1 MIRPMSQGDANPVND
16 PQAAAPT
23 EAVMSGRHVVFSHG
37 KESGPWGRK
46 ISSLAEVAR
55 SEGYEAHSV
64 DYRGLEDPRQ
74 RVARLVDFCKEL
86 AGDLVLVGSSLG
98 GYVAVASASL
108 LHARGL
114 FLMAPALYMPGL
126 PELRQGGL
134 DCPTTV
140 VHGWRDDVVPFEH
153 SVRFAQT
160 YRAALHL
167 LESDHQLHNQIR
179 VIQYLFEYFLIAL
192 DLPALAFE

>member
-1 MIRPMSQGDANPVND
+1 MIRPMSQGEPKPATD
-16 PQAAAPT
+16 PKAATAE
-23 EAVMSGRHVVFSHG
+23 EAAGPLRHVVFSHG

-46 ISSLAEVAR
+46 ISALAEVAR

-64 DYRGLEDPRQ
+64 DYRGLDDPRQ

-108 LHARGL
+108 LHARGV
-114 FLMAPALYMPGL
+114 FLMAPALHVPGL
-126 PELRQGGL
+126 PEPGDRVL
-134 DCPTTV
+134 DCPATV
-140 VHGWRDDVVPFEH
+140 VHGWRDDIIPFEH
-153 SVRFAQT
+153 SVRFCKAHH
-160 YRAALHL
+160 AALHL
-167 LESDHQLHNQIR
+167 LESDHNLHNQIR

>member
-1 MIRPMSQGDANPVND
+1 MIRPMSQGDANPPSD
-16 PQAAAPT
+16 PNAAAREVVVTP
-23 EAVMSGRHVVFSHG
+23 RHVVFSHG

-64 DYRGLEDPRQ
+64 DYRGLDEPRQ
-74 RVARLVDFCKEL
+74 RVARLVEFCKEL
-86 AGDLVLVGSSLG
+86 SGELVLVGSSLG

-108 LHARGL
+108 LHARGV

-126 PELRQGGL
+126 PELRQGVL

-140 VHGWRDDVVPFEH
+140 VHGWRDEVVPFDQ
-153 SVRFAQT
+153 SVRFAQS

-167 LESDHQLHNQIR
+167 LESDHDLHNQIR
-179 VIQYLFEYFLIAL
+179 VVQYLFEYFLIAL

>member
-1 MIRPMSQGDANPVND
+1 MSQGDANPASD
-16 PQAAAPT
+16 PQAAAT
-23 EAVMSGRHVVFSHG
+23 GEVMVPARHVVFSHG

-46 ISSLAEVAR
+46 IASLAEVAR

-64 DYRGLEDPRQ
+64 DYRGLDEPRQ
-74 RVARLVDFCKEL
+74 RVTRLVEFSKEL
-86 AGDLVLVGSSLG
+86 SGELVLVGSSLG

-108 LHARGL
+108 LHARGV

-126 PELRQGGL
+126 PELRQGVL

-140 VHGWRDDVVPFEH
+140 VHGWRDDVVPFDH
-153 SVRFAQT
+153 SVRFAQSH
-160 YRAALHL
+160 RAALHI
-167 LESDHQLHNQIR
+167 LESDHNLHNQIR

>member
-1 MIRPMSQGDANPVND
+1 MSQDDDSSASDPKSAGAADAVV
-16 PQAAAPT
+16 A
-23 EAVMSGRHVVFSHG
+23 GRHVVFSHG

-64 DYRGLEDPRQ
+64 DYRGLDDPRL
-74 RVARLVDFCKEL
+74 RVARLVEFCKEL

-108 LHARGL
+108 LHARGV

-126 PELRQGGL
+126 PGLRQGVL
-134 DCPTTV
+134 DCPATV
-140 VHGWRDDVVPFEH
+140 VHGWHDDVVPFEH

-160 YRAALHL
+160 YHAALHL
-167 LESDHQLHNQIR
+167 LESDHNLHNQIR

>member
-1 MIRPMSQGDANPVND
+1 MIRPMSKGEANPPED
-16 PQAAAPT
+16 PKAAAPGD
-23 EAVMSGRHVVFSHG
+23 AVMAGRHVVFSHG

-74 RVARLVDFCKEL
+74 RVAKLVEFCKEL
-86 AGDLVLVGSSLG
+86 SGDLVLVGSSLG

-108 LHARGL
+108 LHARGV

-126 PELRQGGL
+126 PELRQGAL
-134 DCPTTV
+134 DCPATL

-160 YRAALHL
+160 TRAALHL
-167 LESDHQLHNQIR
+167 LESDHNLHNQIR

>member
-1 MIRPMSQGDANPVND
+1 MIRPMSQGDANPPSD
-16 PQAAAPT
+16 PQAAAAEVVVAP
-23 EAVMSGRHVVFSHG
+23 RHVVFSHG
-37 KESGPWGRK
+37 QESGPWGRK

-55 SEGYEAHSV
+55 SEGYESHSV
-64 DYRGLEDPRQ
+64 DYRGLNEPRQ
-74 RVARLVDFCKEL
+74 RVARLVEFCKEL
-86 AGDLVLVGSSLG
+86 SGELVLVGSSLG

-108 LHARGL
+108 LHARGV

-126 PELRQGGL
+126 PELRQGAL
-134 DCPTTV
+134 DCPMTV
-140 VHGWRDDVVPFEH
+140 VHGWRDDVVPFDH
-153 SVRFAQT
+153 SVRFAQS

-167 LESDHQLHNQIR
+167 LESDHNLHNQIR